1 MAALALAALLAL
13 PAAAQ
18 LPGVY
23 ATPEPAAL
31 RDEPRCVLH
40 ALAGHLAFELGRHRG
55 PEFEAALRGA
65 ATGGDLPR
73 VRRMS
78 ATPVADFRRAL
89 ERQYADAGY
98 ADSARLAASAQF
110 SNLYA
115 VASNEIYLVDD
126 PAYYARL
133 GAGRSVE
140 DSLAHEYVHFI
151 QVRYYGYS
159 TKDLAHEGA
168 ESQAVEYQGWYR
180 DEYSRPD
187 RRAPCP

>member
-1 MAALALAALLAL
+1 MAALVLAALLAA
-13 PAAAQ
+13 PAAAE

-23 ATPEPAAL
+23 ATPAPAAL
-31 RDEPRCVLH
+31 KDEPRCVLH
-40 ALAGHLAFELGRHRG
+40 ALAGHLATTLGRHRG
-55 PEFEAALRGA
+55 YEFEAALRDA
-65 ATGGDLPR
+65 ARGGDLPR

-78 ATPVADFRRAL
+78 ATPLADFRRAL
-89 ERQYADAGY
+89 ERQYQDAGNPD
-98 ADSARLAASAQF
+98 AARQARSLPF

-115 VASNEIYLVDD
+115 VASNEIYLIDD

-133 GAGRSVE
+133 GGGRTVE
-140 DSLAHEYVHFI
+140 DSLAHEYLHFI

-159 TKDLAHEGA
+159 VRDLADDSA
-168 ESQAVEYQGWYR
+168 ESQAVEYQSWYR